1 MTFFVGHSG
10 AIKIQ
15 RGGESYFNANVAPDD
30 INTVLQRVGIEGS
43 LDNLIT
49 GDQIE
54 LSTEDERGLLFIPA
68 LFWSIA
74 GEAVDGYSEV
84 VWSSGTTVG
93 MAGWSDDEF
102 STVSDLPPPGYDE
115 VRLSAYAVQKNM
127 RAHVHVNAMGGIR
140 LFPSF
145 IDAVNN
151 VRANEIDLAVFY
163 GEPIPV
169 EVQIADTR
177 PNTLGSVTSFEI
189 NTDRAAMEVSSLS
202 DKFRQQYSAGLL
214 SGNGSIECLFSY
226 QNIAPEETPL
236 FLLQVINRLDIGSAF
251 KALLSISSREV
262 SPIFTEE
269 VYYDVEAVVTRAGVT
284 VSSDALV
291 ACSIDFVTTGEFKLK
306 IGVPPEYV
314 LKEDNDA
321 IYLEQGLDY
330 LLQEVTD

>member
-10 AIKIQ
+10 AIKLQ
-15 RGGESYFNANVAPDD
+15 RGGENYFDANVAPDD
-30 INTVLQRVGIEGS
+30 INIPLQRAGIEGS

-49 GDQIE
+49 GDQVEI
-54 LSTEDERGLLFIPA
+54 STSDDRGLLFIPA

-115 VRLSAYAVQKNM
+115 VRLSDYAVQKNM
-127 RAHVHVNAMGGIR
+127 RAHVHVNAMGGVR

-226 QNIAPEETPL
+226 ESITPEETPL
-236 FLLQVINRLDIGSAF
+236 FLLQVINRLDIGSNF
-251 KALLSISSREV
+251 KALLSISSKEV
-262 SPIFTEE
+262 SPVFTEE
-269 VYYDVEAVVTRAGVT
+269 VYYDIEAVVTRAGVT